1 MRHKVQDKLAPGLE
15 SLQALLAEKGP
26 DSVDMGF
33 IDADKR
39 GYDAYYEL
47 LLQLVR
53 PGGLIIVD
61 NVLWYGKVADS
72 QVGRRLGQRQGCLM
86 GCVLA
91 AWACLLLLLMQ
102 LAVTYSCYSCAVY
115 LQQLA
120 AAQLRMPML
129 PMSPPPHSQPLACCC
144 RLRSRTSRPLR
155 CGS

>member
-1 MRHKVQDKLAPGLE
+1 MRNKVEERLAPGLE

-61 NVLWYGKVADS
+61 NVLWYGKVADC
-72 QVGRRLGQRQGCLM
+72 QVGGRQG
-86 GCVLA
+86 GGQGGGRGGAGA
-91 AWACLLLLLMQ
+91 ACWPACL
-102 LAVTYSCYSCAVY
+102 AVCWAD
-115 LQQLA
+115 
-120 AAQLRMPML
+120 
-129 PMSPPPHSQPLACCC
+129 ACWADACWADAC
-144 RLRSRTSRPLR
+144 WA
-155 CGS
+155 G